1 MDTGGVNRGQQF
13 RVMGRPDFQKVEV
26 SRYELTSETEGTCGP
41 PQGPCFWYR
50 RNLHHPYG
58 SAMAQWI
65 DGIKTL
71 D

>member
-1 MDTGGVNRGQQF
+1 
-13 RVMGRPDFQKVEV
+13 MGRPDFQKVEV
-26 SRYELTSETEGTCGP
+26 SRYELTSEPEGACGP
-41 PQGPCFWYR
+41 PQGPCPWYQ

-65 DGIKTL
+65 DGIKML